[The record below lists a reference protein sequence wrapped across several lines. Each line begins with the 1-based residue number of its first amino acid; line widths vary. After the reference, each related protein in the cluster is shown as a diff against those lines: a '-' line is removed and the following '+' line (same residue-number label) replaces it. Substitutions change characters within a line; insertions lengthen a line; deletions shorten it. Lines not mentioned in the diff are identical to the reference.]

1 MAKGNMFL
9 GMSRGSV
16 GDVTFYRGRGQ
27 QLARARNRN
36 PKNPRSSAQIIQRM
50 ILATASKAY
59 SRLQSIVNHSFQ
71 GVTYGGESQS
81 FFLSKAMER
90 IRNYVA
96 ASLEMYPASIT
107 NPSEYVGLAMPN
119 DLHESGVGLLISM
132 GTIPSVS
139 PNIQSKQEGGETIQY
154 VAGFGPVI
162 SGIGEGDA
170 PSVSQVLTAFN
181 AQVGDQITVIGLIE
195 GVLHRS
201 RYVIDM
207 NATSAALAKGWENDG
222 SSTAFDANKTEI
234 DDLLMLGWDD
244 GVNLMNTSSQK
255 EITAAAVIVSREV
268 NGTWQRSTQYLVP
281 MAQDVGQN
289 VQAFIDLWYLGTTQ
303 IGADSP
309 YYLNNADV

>member
-1 MAKGNMFL
+1 MFL

-81 FFLSKAMER
+81 FFLSKAMDR

-107 NPSEYVGLAMPN
+107 DPSEYVGLAMPN
-119 DLHESGVGLLISM
+119 DLHESGIGLLVSM

-139 PNIQSKQEGGETIQY
+139 PNIQSKTEGGETIQF
-154 VAGFGPVI
+154 VAGFGPVMTI
-162 SGIGEGDA
+162 DELVGV
-170 PSVSQVLTAFN
+170 PKVNQVLTAFN
-181 AQVGDQITVIGLIE
+181 AQVGDQITAIALID

-201 RYVIDM
+201 RYIIDT
-207 NATSAALAKGWENDG
+207 NASAAALEAGWEGDG
-222 SSTAFDANKTEI
+222 SSAAFDANKTEI
-234 DDLLMLGWDD
+234 DDLLILGWNDS
-244 GVNLMNTSSQK
+244 VKVMSLYSEK
-255 EITAAAVIVSREV
+255 EISAGAVIVSREV

-281 MAQDVGQN
+281 MSQDGVGQN
-289 VQAFIDLWYLGTTQ
+289 VQGIIDLWSLGTTPV
-303 IGADSP
+303 GVDSP
-309 YYLNNADV
+309 YYLNNADD